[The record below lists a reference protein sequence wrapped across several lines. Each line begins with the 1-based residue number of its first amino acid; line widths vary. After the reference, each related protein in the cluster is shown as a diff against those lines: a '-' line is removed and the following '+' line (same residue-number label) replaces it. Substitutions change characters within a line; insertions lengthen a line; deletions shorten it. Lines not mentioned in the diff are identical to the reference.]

1 MKNGSFTHNLHTPT
15 EAAVRKKDVSLLLYC
30 DCRKLKSKIIPY
42 KHALPRIQNII
53 DILGSNNFF
62 SLLDQSKG
70 Y

>member
-1 MKNGSFTHNLHTPT
+1 MKNGSFTQNLHTPT
-15 EAAVRKKDVSLLLYC
+15 EAAVRKKDGSLRLHC
-30 DCRKLKSKIIPY
+30 DCRKLKSKIIPD

-53 DILGSNNFF
+53 NILGSNNFF